1 MMRQTKHEQPQ
12 GQKVRPMITR
22 ANNIFHH
29 LRLLALIAGFAAGKA
44 GAESVL
50 TYHNDNARRGANT
63 NESRLTLANV
73 NTNSFGLLM
82 KYPVDAYVYGQPLF
96 VAGVEVP
103 GKGRHDMVYVA
114 TENDSVYAFDANC
127 NTGPDGGCWW
137 HASLGEGVDVVTNH
151 EFGTRYHN
159 GVLRDMLPRVGIT
172 STPVID
178 SASGTI
184 YALALTRVATATS
197 TNFYQHLHALD
208 LATGAEKPGSPV
220 LVQATC
226 PGRGMD
232 SSNGVVTFVAREQN
246 QRCALT
252 LAGGMVYIAYA
263 SYADTDPYHGWII
276 GFNAATLKPLTNYVF
291 NITPDATKAVF
302 GSEAG
307 EGGLWMAG
315 CGLTVD
321 DRTNLYFETANGS
334 FDADS
339 GGRDYGDSFMK
350 LSTSNGLAVLD
361 YFTPYNQAALQ
372 AADTDLGSGGAVLL
386 PDDVGSPAHPHL
398 MVGAGKESKIY
409 LIDRDDFGHYN
420 SKDDSQIVQS
430 FQANDGQLF
439 CTPAYFNH
447 TIYYQ
452 GINGV
457 LRAYTINHGHI
468 ETTPASETATSF
480 SGFGTT
486 PSISANGLDNAIA
499 WSIQSDAAVQGGP
512 AILHAYNATN
522 LAVELYNSSQLPARD
537 NPGNAVKMTLP
548 TVANGKVFVG
558 AQYAVSVFGNGTF
571 LPAPAISP
579 KGGDY
584 SGSVTVT
591 LSDAVSDAA
600 IYYTLDGTTPKAAS
614 TRYTAPLVL
623 TNTAILKAIA
633 IKTGAINSLV
643 AAAAFNNVAAAGHG
657 TGLLGQYWNGPGFDL
672 PSYLTRTD
680 SVVNFAGS
688 AGAPLP
694 NANQT
699 GFTARWEGS
708 VRAQSS
714 DNYAFTTV
722 TRGGTR
728 LWLNGRLL
736 INDWTD
742 HATLTTNTVETPLQS
757 EQFYNLRLEAF
768 QTAGAGAAQLLWSS
782 PSIGREIIPQS
793 QLYPITNPPPAIT
806 LIRPYKNSTFEGCAS
821 VSLAANVEAQS
832 NAVAKVDFYANG
844 NLLGTLTNSIYAPV
858 YAMTQTGLYP
868 GNYTLMAVA
877 TDGSGLVC
885 TSAPVSVTV
894 TAGSG
899 MPYGLTNRAD
909 VPAFLNLTPD
919 YTAAPPPLLSQTGVY
934 GDTTNRIPAA
944 GLIPYALNAP
954 CWTEGAVCSGYL
966 AVPNTGAVIT
976 PAEQLRLRPTGAWV
990 FPDGTVFVKNF
1001 DLTVDETNPNSPRRR
1016 LETQLLV
1023 RDHQGGVYGV
1033 TYKWR
1038 RDNSDADLLTSGLNE
1053 DVLVTNAAGVS
1064 TRTWHY
1070 SSPSD
1075 CLTCHTLVAGYV
1087 LGVNTRQLNR
1097 GFTYPATGV
1106 TDNQIRTLN
1115 RLGLFSP
1122 AINEAVIANYP
1133 KLSPLTDSTA
1143 SLEQRARSYLDANC
1157 AQCHRPGGV
1166 GNYDA
1171 SYDTRLKDQRMIN
1184 APAAF
1189 PLSGHDNPDIVRPRD
1204 VGHSVL
1210 WLRIG
1215 STEPTVKMPP
1225 VAHYLVDSNAVN
1237 LIRDWIN
1244 SLTAP

>member
-1 MMRQTKHEQPQ
+1 
-12 GQKVRPMITR
+12 
-22 ANNIFHH
+22 
-29 LRLLALIAGFAAGKA
+29 
-44 GAESVL
+44 L
-50 TYHNDNARRGANT
+50 TYHNDNARTGANT
-63 NESRLTLANV
+63 NESQLTLANV
-73 NTNSFGLLM
+73 NTNSFGLLL

-96 VAGVEVP
+96 VPGVDMP
-103 GKGRHDMVYVA
+103 GKGTHDVVYVV
-114 TENDSVYAFDANC
+114 TENDSVYAFDVNS
-127 NTGPDGGCWW
+127 NTGPDGGQLW

-159 GVLRDMLPRVGIT
+159 GVLQDMLPRVGIT

-184 YALALTRVATATS
+184 FALALTRVVTTTS

-220 LVQATC
+220 LVNATC
-226 PGRGMD
+226 PGTGMD
-232 SSNGVVTFVAREQN
+232 SSNGVVTFVARQEN

-252 LAGGMVYIAYA
+252 LAGGVLYIAYA

-276 GFNAATLKPLTNYVF
+276 GFNAATLQPLTNYVF
-291 NITPDATKAVF
+291 NVTPNATKAVF
-302 GSEAG
+302 GPEAG

-321 DRTNLYFETANGS
+321 DHTNLYFETANGS
-334 FDADS
+334 FDADT
-339 GGRDYGDSFMK
+339 GGGDYGDSFMR
-350 LSTSNGLAVLD
+350 LSTSNGLAVSD
-361 YFTPYNQAALQ
+361 YFTPFNQAALQ

-398 MVGAGKESKIY
+398 LVGAGKESKIY
-409 LIDRDDFGHYN
+409 LIDRDNFGHYN
-420 SKDDSQIVQS
+420 TKDDSQIVQS
-430 FQANDGQLF
+430 FQANDGRFF

-457 LRAYTINHGHI
+457 LRAYAINQGHI
-468 ETTPASETATSF
+468 ETTPASETMTSF
-480 SGFGTT
+480 RGFGTT

-499 WSIQSDAAVQGGP
+499 WTIQSDAAVEGGP

-558 AQYAVSVFGNGTF
+558 AQYAVSVFGSGSF

-579 KGGDY
+579 KGGDF
-584 SGSVTVT
+584 SGSVTVMFT
-591 LSDAVSDAA
+591 DAVSDAS

-614 TRYTAPLVL
+614 TLYTAPFIL

-633 IKTGAINSLV
+633 IKTGSINSLV
-643 AAAAFNNVAAAGHG
+643 ASASFNNVAAAGHG
-657 TGLLGQYWNGPGFDL
+657 TGLLGRYWNGPGFDTL
-672 PSYLTRTD
+672 SYLTRTD
-680 SVVNFAGS
+680 SVVNFDWP
-688 AGAPLP
+688 AGAPQP
-694 NANQT
+694 NANPS

-714 DNYAFTTV
+714 GSYAFTTV

-736 INDWTD
+736 IDDWTA
-742 HATLTTNTVETPLQS
+742 HPALTTNTMEIPLQS
-757 EQFYNLRLEAF
+757 EQLYNLRLEAF
-768 QTAGAGAAQLLWSS
+768 QTAGAGTIQLLWGG
-782 PSIGREIIPQS
+782 PSISREIIPQS
-793 QLYPITNPPPAIT
+793 QLYPTTNPPPAIT
-806 LIRPYKNSTFEGCAS
+806 MIRPYKNSAYEGRAS
-821 VSLAANVEAQS
+821 VSAAANVETKN

-844 NLLGTLTNSIYAPV
+844 NLLGTLTSSTYAPV
-858 YAMTQTGLYP
+858 YAMTQTGLRT
-868 GNYTLMAVA
+868 GNYLLMAVA
-877 TDGSGLVC
+877 TDGSGLVS
-885 TSAPVSVTV
+885 TSAPVTITV
-894 TAGSG
+894 APGSG
-899 MPYGLTNRAD
+899 LPYGLTDRAM
-909 VPAFLNLTPD
+909 VPAFLNLPAD
-919 YTAAPPPLLSQTGVY
+919 YTAALPPLLSQTGVY

-954 CWTEGAVCSGYL
+954 YWTEGAVCSGYL

-976 PAEQLRLRPTGAWV
+976 PDEQLRLRPAGAWI
-990 FPDGTVFVKNF
+990 FPAGTVFVKNF
-1001 DLTVDETNPNSPRRR
+1001 DLTVDETNPKAPRRR

-1023 RDHQGGVYGV
+1023 RGSQGGVYGV

-1053 DVLVTNAAGVS
+1053 DILVTNATGVS
-1064 TRTWHY
+1064 TRTWYY

-1075 CLTCHTLVAGYV
+1075 CLTCHSLVAGYV

-1097 GFTYPATGV
+1097 SFTYPATGV

-1115 RLGLFSP
+1115 RLGLFSA
-1122 AINEAVIANYP
+1122 AINEATIANYP
-1133 KLSPLTDSTA
+1133 KLSPLTGATA
-1143 SLEQRARSYLDANC
+1143 SLEERARSYLDANC

-1171 SYDTRLKDQRMIN
+1171 SYDTHLKDQRIVN

-1189 PLSGHDNPDIVRPRD
+1189 PLLGHDNADIVRPKD

-1225 VAHYLVDSNAVN
+1225 LAHYLVDTNAVN
-1237 LIRDWIN
+1237 VIRDWIN
-1244 SLTAP
+1244 SLPAPPSDF